1 MERPVSYYSQGA
13 RISAV
18 LYSSD
23 KARRDRRLPG
33 IVLCHGFTGIKELIL
48 PDYARRFAAAG
59 YAALAFDY
67 RGFGDS
73 EGERG
78 RLIPYEQVMD
88 IRNSITFMETL
99 DEVDPERI
107 GLWGTSYGA
116 ANVIHTAG
124 IDPRPRCVVA
134 QVGFGDGGRELTRR
148 PPEEVAAVMEMIRN
162 ERRQRVLTGKSTM
175 VDPLLILSDPDSV
188 AFFQQAM
195 KEMPQLKAEVPLETA
210 EATLEYRPED
220 VVGRI
225 APRALL
231 LIAAELDVPTP
242 ADEFRSVYAKA
253 GEPKMLVVI
262 VCTLM
267 STMISLPGRAPS
279 REGAGERLPPTV
291 IPSMSPSYTVFSF
304 RRQ

>member
-1 MERPVSYYSQGA
+1 MERPVSYHSQGA

-18 LYSSD
+18 LYGPDEAGPSASGGGGRLP
-23 KARRDRRLPG
+23 AGQAGLPG
-33 IVLCHGFTGIKELIL
+33 IVLCNGFTCIKELIL

-59 YAALAFDY
+59 YVALAFDY
-67 RGFGDS
+67 RGFGES

-116 ANVIHTAG
+116 ANVIYAAG
-124 IDPRPRCVVA
+124 IDPRPRCIVA
-134 QVGFGDGGRELTRR
+134 QVGFGDGGRGLSRR

-162 ERRQRVLTGKSTM
+162 ERQQRVLTGKSTM
-175 VDPLLILSDPDSV
+175 VDPFLILNDPDSV
-188 AFFQQAM
+188 AFFGQAM
-195 KEMPQLKAEVPLETA
+195 KELPQLRTEVPLETA
-210 EATLEYRPED
+210 EATLEYRPEE

-231 LIAAELDVPTP
+231 LIAAEFDVPTP

-253 GEPKMLVVI
+253 GEPKKLVVI
-262 VCTLM
+262 EGIRHYDIYQGKPFERSVQEALEWY
-267 STMISLPGRAPS
+267 GRY
-279 REGAGERLPPTV
+279 L
-291 IPSMSPSYTVFSF
+291 
-304 RRQ
+304 

>member
-18 LYSSD
+18 LYLPEGGGT
-23 KARRDRRLPG
+23 ARRPG
-33 IVLCHGFTGIKELIL
+33 IVLCHGFTCIKELIL

-59 YAALAFDY
+59 YVALAFDY
-67 RGFGDS
+67 RGFGES

-88 IRNSITFMETL
+88 IRNSITFTETL

-116 ANVIHTAG
+116 ANVIYTAG
-124 IDPRPRCVVA
+124 IDPRPRCIVA
-134 QVGFGDGGRELTRR
+134 QVGFGDGGRELSRR
-148 PPEEVAAVMEMIRN
+148 PPEEVAAVMEMIRS
-162 ERRQRVLTGKSTM
+162 ERRQRVLTGRSTM

-195 KEMPQLKAEVPLETA
+195 KELPQLKTQVPLETA

-242 ADEFRSVYAKA
+242 ADEFRSVYARA
-253 GEPKMLVVI
+253 GEPKKLVIIEGLRHYDVHQG
-262 VCTLM
+262 
-267 STMISLPGRAPS
+267 PGL
-279 REGAGERLPPTV
+279 ERCVTEALEW
-291 IPSMSPSYTVFSF
+291 YGKYL
-304 RRQ
+304 

>member
-1 MERPVSYYSQGA
+1 MEQPVSYYSQGV

-18 LYSSD
+18 LYSPDGAGPSA
-23 KARRDRRLPG
+23 KGGSASGGGRRLPG
-33 IVLCHGFTGIKELIL
+33 IVLCHGFTCIKELIL

-67 RGFGDS
+67 RGFGES

-78 RLIPYEQVMD
+78 RLIPYDQVMD

-99 DEVDPERI
+99 DEVDPGRI

-116 ANVIHTAG
+116 ANVIYTAG
-124 IDPRPRCVVA
+124 IDPRPRCIVA
-134 QVGFGDGGRELTRR
+134 QVGFGDGGRGLSGR

-195 KEMPQLKAEVPLETA
+195 KDLPQLKTQVPLETA

-220 VVGRI
+220 VVHRI

-242 ADEFRSVYAKA
+242 ADESRSVYAKA
-253 GEPKMLVVI
+253 GEPKKLVVI
-262 VCTLM
+262 
-267 STMISLPGRAPS
+267 
-279 REGAGERLPPTV
+279 EGVRHYDIYQGKPFERSVQEALDW
-291 IPSMSPSYTVFSF
+291 YGKHL
-304 RRQ
+304 

>member
-1 MERPVSYYSQGA
+1 MERRVTYYSQGVK
-13 RISAV
+13 ISAV
-18 LYSSD
+18 LYLPD
-23 KARRDRRLPG
+23 GAGAANRPG

-59 YAALAFDY
+59 YVVLAFDY
-67 RGFGDS
+67 RGFGES

-116 ANVIHTAG
+116 ANVIYTGG

-134 QVGFGDGGRELTRR
+134 QVGFGNAGRELANR
-148 PPEEVAAVMEMIRN
+148 PPAEVAPVMEMIRN

-175 VDPLLILSDPDSV
+175 IDPFLILSDPDSV
-188 AFFQQAM
+188 AFFNEAV
-195 KEMPQLKAEVPLETA
+195 KELPQLKTQITLETA
-210 EATLEYRPED
+210 EATLEYRPEE
-220 VVGRI
+220 VAHKI

-231 LIAAELDVPTP
+231 LISAEHDVVTP
-242 ADEFRSVYAKA
+242 PDQFRSVYAKA
-253 GEPKMLVVI
+253 GEPKKLVVI
-262 VCTLM
+262 EG
-267 STMISLPGRAPS
+267 IRHYEIYRPGPAMDRSVA
-279 REGAGERLPPTV
+279 EALEWYERYL
-291 IPSMSPSYTVFSF
+291 
-304 RRQ
+304 

>member
-1 MERPVSYYSQGA
+1 MERPVTYYSRGVK
-13 RISAV
+13 ISGV
-18 LYSSD
+18 LYLPD
-23 KARRDRRLPG
+23 GAGAGQRLAG

-67 RGFGDS
+67 RGFGES

-78 RLIPYEQVMD
+78 RLIPYEQVID

-116 ANVIHTAG
+116 ANVIYTAG
-124 IDPRPRCVVA
+124 VDPRPRCVVA
-134 QVGFGDGGRELTRR
+134 QVGFGDGGRGLSTRS
-148 PPEEVAAVMEMIRN
+148 PEEVAPVMEMLRN

-188 AFFQQAM
+188 AFFNEAM
-195 KEMPQLKAEVPLETA
+195 KELPQIKTEITLETA
-210 EATLEYRPED
+210 EATLEYRPEE
-220 VVGRI
+220 VVHRI

-231 LIAAELDVPTP
+231 LIAAEHDVPTP
-242 ADEFRSVYAKA
+242 PDEFRSVYAKA
-253 GEPKMLVVI
+253 GEPKKLVVI
-262 VCTLM
+262 EG
-267 STMISLPGRAPS
+267 IRHYDIYRPGPAFERS
-279 REGAGERLPPTV
+279 VGEALEWYGRYL
-291 IPSMSPSYTVFSF
+291 
-304 RRQ
+304 

>member
-1 MERPVSYYSQGA
+1 MERPVSYYSQGVKM
-13 RISAV
+13 SAV
-18 LYSSD
+18 LYLPD
-23 KARRDRRLPG
+23 DAGGGRRPG

-59 YAALAFDY
+59 YVALAFDY
-67 RGFGDS
+67 RGFGES

-116 ANVIHTAG
+116 SNVIYTAG

-134 QVGFGDGGRELTRR
+134 QVGFGDGGRGLSSRSL
-148 PPEEVAAVMEMIRN
+148 EEVAPIMEMIRN

-188 AFFQQAM
+188 AFFQEAM
-195 KEMPQLKAEVPLETA
+195 KELPQLKTQITLETA

-220 VVGRI
+220 VVHRI

-231 LIAAELDVPTP
+231 LIAAEHDVPTP
-242 ADEFRSVYAKA
+242 ADEFRSVYTKA
-253 GEPKMLVVI
+253 GEPKQLVVI
-262 VCTLM
+262 EG
-267 STMISLPGRAPS
+267 IRHYDIYKPGPAFERS
-279 REGAGERLPPTV
+279 VGEALDWYERYL
-291 IPSMSPSYTVFSF
+291 
-304 RRQ
+304 